1 MYISM
6 ILPILSLIKLKKNY
20 ARKKN
25 VRFES
30 RAFPNGIKNEI
41 T

>member
-6 ILPILSLIKLKKNY
+6 ILPILSLTKPKNNY